1 MNDQD
6 RGRFGS
12 FGGQYV
18 PETVMVALEELES
31 AYFKLKVDKSFQS
44 EVANL
49 LKNFVGRPTSLYHAQ
64 RLTAHAGGAQIY
76 LKREDLAHT
85 GAHKINN
92 AIGQALVA
100 KHTGETRIV
109 AETGAGQ
116 HGVATATVCSMLG
129 LKCVVY
135 MGTEDMKRQEP
146 NVFKLRLLGAEV
158 RGVDAGS
165 KTLKEAVSAAIRDW
179 VTNVADT
186 HYLIGSAVGPHPY
199 PVMVRDFQT
208 VIGNE
213 SRQQMLELTGAL
225 PNFVVACVGGGSN
238 AIGTFVPFIDD
249 ASVQLIGV
257 EAGGDGISSQKHA
270 ASLSAGTVGVL
281 HGSMSYILQD
291 ADGQI
296 QNAHSISAGLDYPGV
311 GPEHAWLKD
320 IERATYVN
328 VTDSEALDATHLL
341 SSIEGIF
348 PALESAH
355 AIAYVVS
362 ELAPSLPKEQKILIT
377 LSGRGDKDLGTIMS
391 FNVQDS
397 S

>member
-31 AYFKLKVDKSFQS
+31 AYFKLKAGKSFQA
-44 EVANL
+44 EVADL

-100 KHTGETRIV
+100 KHTGKTRIV

-146 NVFKLRLLGAEV
+146 NVFKMRLLGAEV

-213 SRQQMLELTGAL
+213 SRQQMLELTEYL
-225 PNFVVACVGGGSN
+225 GG
-238 AIGTFVPFIDD
+238 
-249 ASVQLIGV
+249 
-257 EAGGDGISSQKHA
+257 
-270 ASLSAGTVGVL
+270 
-281 HGSMSYILQD
+281 
-291 ADGQI
+291 
-296 QNAHSISAGLDYPGV
+296 
-311 GPEHAWLKD
+311 
-320 IERATYVN
+320 
-328 VTDSEALDATHLL
+328 VTL
-341 SSIEGIF
+341 
-348 PALESAH
+348 
-355 AIAYVVS
+355 
-362 ELAPSLPKEQKILIT
+362 
-377 LSGRGDKDLGTIMS
+377 
-391 FNVQDS
+391 
-397 S
+397 

>member
-31 AYFKLKVDKSFQS
+31 AYFKLKAGKSFQA
-44 EVANL
+44 EVADL
-49 LKNFVGRPTSLYHAQ
+49 LKNFVGRPSSVYHAQ

-100 KHTGETRIV
+100 KHTGKTRIV

-146 NVFKLRLLGAEV
+146 NVFKMRLLGAEV

-341 SSIEGIF
+341 SSIEGII

>member
-100 KHTGETRIV
+100 KHTGKTRIV

-146 NVFKLRLLGAEV
+146 NVFKMRLLGAEV

-257 EAGGDGISSQKHA
+257 EAGGDGILSQKHA

-341 SSIEGIF
+341 SSIEGII

>member
-31 AYFKLKVDKSFQS
+31 AYFKLKAGKSFQA
-44 EVANL
+44 EVADL

-100 KHTGETRIV
+100 KHTGKTRIV

-146 NVFKLRLLGAEV
+146 NVFKMRLLGAEV

-257 EAGGDGISSQKHA
+257 EAGGDGILSQKHA

-341 SSIEGIF
+341 SSIEGII

>member
-31 AYFKLKVDKSFQS
+31 AYFKLKAGKSFQA
-44 EVANL
+44 EVADL

-100 KHTGETRIV
+100 KHTGKTRIV

-135 MGTEDMKRQEP
+135 TGTEDMKRQEP
-146 NVFKLRLLGAEV
+146 NVFKMRLLGAEV

-341 SSIEGIF
+341 SSIEGII

>member
-31 AYFKLKVDKSFQS
+31 AYFKLKAGKSFQA
-44 EVANL
+44 EVADL

-100 KHTGETRIV
+100 KHTGKTRIV

-146 NVFKLRLLGAEV
+146 NVFKMRLLGAEV

-249 ASVQLIGV
+249 TSVQLIGV

-341 SSIEGIF
+341 SSIEGII

>member
-100 KHTGETRIV
+100 KHTGKTRIV

-146 NVFKLRLLGAEV
+146 NVFKMRLLGAEV

-341 SSIEGIF
+341 SSIEGII

>member
-1 MNDQD
+1 
-6 RGRFGS
+6 
-12 FGGQYV
+12 
-18 PETVMVALEELES
+18 
-31 AYFKLKVDKSFQS
+31 
-44 EVANL
+44 
-49 LKNFVGRPTSLYHAQ
+49 
-64 RLTAHAGGAQIY
+64 
-76 LKREDLAHT
+76 
-85 GAHKINN
+85 
-92 AIGQALVA
+92 
-100 KHTGETRIV
+100 
-109 AETGAGQ
+109 
-116 HGVATATVCSMLG
+116 
-129 LKCVVY
+129 

-146 NVFKLRLLGAEV
+146 NVFKMRLLGAEV

-341 SSIEGIF
+341 SSIEGII